1 MTAERGGNGPLQ
13 LRLELAEKRR
23 VGTKLPH
30 VIAHVEEPH
39 GRIAVEPLQGGEVG
53 AVEREPRVD
62 TGHDAGKGIELG
74 TDNGAD
80 RTVGIRISHIEIVER
95 LSDTLEIGL
104 PDEVR
109 PDMGIRKP
117 GGHDLGSG
125 SHEVVGN
132 VPQRV
137 GDLDGSHVTI
147 VEEDEIQLH
156 ASAADT
162 LGQSSDVGAGIGRST
177 AEPPG
182 EGTVGGGILPIFLLG
197 NARTVGSPGRGT
209 PGGQPSHAVAADGHG
224 ETVGGRETAHVV
236 KHRSDTLGGG
246 DVGRG
251 GITFLPHPN
260 AAPLIGAQL
269 EQGSSRMGIHVKDQQ
284 PLVVQPPARRRA
296 PCPRYSSWYRSQGP
310 APTGNT

>member
-1 MTAERGGNGPLQ
+1 
-13 LRLELAEKRR
+13 
-23 VGTKLPH
+23 
-30 VIAHVEEPH
+30 
-39 GRIAVEPLQGGEVG
+39 
-53 AVEREPRVD
+53 
-62 TGHDAGKGIELG
+62 
-74 TDNGAD
+74 
-80 RTVGIRISHIEIVER
+80 
-95 LSDTLEIGL
+95 
-104 PDEVR
+104 
-109 PDMGIRKP
+109 MGIRKP

-236 KHRSDTLGGG
+236 EHRSDTLGGG

-284 PLVVQPPARRRA
+284 PLVVQSPLRDDALHVLDILLGIGRKVLRPREIHEHGPPDRTLRSFDLVAGTSRA
-296 PCPRYSSWYRSQGP
+296 NSKGQQQEKQATNHLYSRGLRLLNCQVRSRL
-310 APTGNT
+310 